1 MDLRTQ
7 SAVLELKPGQVV
19 TLDDAEGTSVRTR
32 CGAIWM
38 TEEGESKDFVLGAGE
53 RRVIR
58 NRGRTLIQAMK
69 TSWIS
74 IRPEAA

>member
-32 CGAIWM
+32 CGAVWL
-38 TEEGESKDFVLGAGE
+38 TEEGEAKDFVLSAGE
-53 RRVIR
+53 RRVIA
-58 NRGRTLIQAMK
+58 NPGRTLIQAMQ
-69 TSWIS
+69 TSWVS
-74 IRPEAA
+74 IRPAA